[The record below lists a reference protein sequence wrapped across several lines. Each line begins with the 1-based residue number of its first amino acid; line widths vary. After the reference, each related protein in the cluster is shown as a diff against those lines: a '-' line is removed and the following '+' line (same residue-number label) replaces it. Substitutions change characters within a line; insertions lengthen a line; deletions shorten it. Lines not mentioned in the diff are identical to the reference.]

1 MRAAESAEKKK
12 KKRLVVAAP
21 QAEDEEEPQAEE
33 KEEPAAQEE
42 EPQPEDAAPPQA
54 SRGAPRRERTKS
66 VNTVAA
72 RMKQVVDRMI
82 ASQRGGEL
90 RPHTTVFL
98 YKSLQSEIVNAFFI
112 ELQKENTALFH
123 DRKAFLRLIAARYD
137 EFAGL
142 SRGSATPA
150 AAAEPPA

>member
-12 KKRLVVAAP
+12 RLVAAAQ

-33 KEEPAAQEE
+33 EEPAAQEE
-42 EPQPEDAAPPQA
+42 EPQPEDAAPPKA